1 MWWGAVRIN
10 FAAGMMLALF
20 VAACG
25 SRPAST
31 STGQDVS
38 CVNSAAPHHAYVVV
52 EHLSGSYFQ
61 RCVGFSG
68 ATIDGQTLMDQSGVE
83 YLAHKLSSGK
93 AVCQVDNEPSQVT
106 QCFPPNQPY
115 WALFL
120 EIQGKWVGATT
131 GITDVNLHDHD
142 ALGWHYVSATD
153 SSPAPPPLAQ
163 PMPAASA

>member
-1 MWWGAVRIN
+1 MRIN

-25 SRPAST
+25 SPPAST
-31 STGQDVS
+31 PTGQDIS
-38 CVNSAAPHHAYVVV
+38 CVNSTAAHHAYVVV
-52 EHLSGSYFQ
+52 EHLSGNSFQ

-83 YLAHKLSSGK
+83 YLSHKLSSGK

-131 GITDVNLHDHD
+131 GFTDVNLHDRD
-142 ALGWHYVSATD
+142 ALGWHYVSAADT
-153 SSPAPPPLAQ
+153 SPAPPPLAQ
-163 PMPAASA
+163 ALPAARS